1 MEPQWHEWFSRGLV
15 AGEHYLNVPA
25 APLDAIC
32 PALLLPMLA
41 LEAGVALSKKG
52 ALQVSSGTI

>member
-32 PALLLPMLA
+32 PALLLTMLA
-41 LEAGVALSKKG
+41 LEAGISLPQTRAP
-52 ALQVSSGTI
+52 QVSSGTI